1 MNARSLHLR
10 IDRIALEGLSD
21 QARRRFPSALE
32 SALGKLDAS
41 AFERSA
47 ASGRFRISNVDAGRI
62 PSDATAERAA
72 GMVVDGIRRNLS
84 GRIGGGGH
92 V

>member
-1 MNARSLHLR
+1 MNARNVHLR

-32 SALGKLDAS
+32 AALGKLDAT

-47 ASGRFRISNVDAGRI
+47 ASGRLRISNLDAGRL
-62 PSDATAERAA
+62 PANATAEQAA
-72 GMVVDGIRRNLS
+72 GMVVDGIRLGVS
-84 GRIGGGGH
+84 GRTGGGGH